1 MNDASPGTVNSPE
14 SSTPA
19 PKKSGNRIGL
29 LLIGLLVVAAA
40 VVWLE
45 PTRVGWGLVTG
56 EAFYEGRPTS
66 YWRNALA
73 GPADARAEAEAA
85 LQNGGNEAVPVLTE
99 LAAGKAGDDWKGSE
113 VRILALDMLGAIGPD
128 ASEAIPVVTAALED
142 EDGHLRSVAAVNLPK
157 IGAEAEQ
164 AVPALTKLAAMD
176 PRPEVIRAISVYREE
191 AASSLPVLVKILEDH
206 AHDTETRWNAART
219 LGKLGPRGVQAVEV
233 LVRCLKDEESTVRE
247 HSAEALGDIGPPAVT
262 TVPDLVSVLDDPATR
277 VRRDAVR
284 SLGQV
289 GPEAKAAVP
298 QIVPLLDDPEQMVR
312 DATATTLEILAPDVL
327 EEHRRKK
334 AEEENAEDEQAADA
348 GGEG

>member
-1 MNDASPGTVNSPE
+1 MNDASPGTVDSPE
-14 SSTPA
+14 SSSSA
-19 PKKSGNRIGL
+19 PKKGGSRIGV
-29 LLIGLLVVAAA
+29 LLIGLVIIAAA
-40 VVWLE
+40 AIWLE
-45 PTRVGWGLVTG
+45 PTRVSWGLLTG
-56 EAFYEGRPTS
+56 ESFFAGRPTS
-66 YWRNALA
+66 FWRNSLA
-73 GPADARAEAEAA
+73 GPADARANAEKA
-85 LQNGGNEAVPVLTE
+85 LQDGGDEAVPVLTE
-99 LAAGKAGDDWKGSE
+99 LAAGEAGDDWKGSE

-128 ASEAIPVVTAALED
+128 ASEAVPVVLAALED
-142 EDGHLRSVAAVNLPK
+142 DDGHLRSVAAVNLPK

-191 AASSLPVLVKILEDH
+191 AASSLPVLVEILEDH
-206 AHDTETRWNAART
+206 SHDTETRWNAART

-233 LVRCLKDEESTVRE
+233 LVRCLKDEASTVRE

-312 DATATTLEILAPDVL
+312 DATAKTLEILAPDVL
-327 EEHRRKK
+327 QEYRAKEA
-334 AEEENAEDEQAADA
+334 AEKNAEDEAAA
-348 GGEG
+348 GDSSKG